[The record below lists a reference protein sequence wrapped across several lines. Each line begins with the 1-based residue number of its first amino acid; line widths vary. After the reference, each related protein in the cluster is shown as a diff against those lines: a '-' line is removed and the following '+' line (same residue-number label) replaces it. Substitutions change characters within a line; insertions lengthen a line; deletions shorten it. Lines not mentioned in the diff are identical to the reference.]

1 VSAWAEALEGK
12 IAARTA
18 RPAVVGLGYV
28 GLPLLAELAR
38 AGFRAIG
45 IDIHAGKIASL
56 RAGKSYVLDVP
67 DEAIASGVR
76 EGRITVGTDFELLRE
91 ADTIDICV
99 PTPLRKTKDP
109 DVSFIVAAA
118 DEIASRLRPG
128 QLVILESTT
137 YPGTTEELL
146 LPKLAAS
153 GLKVGEEFFL
163 AFSPERIDPGNP
175 RYNTHNIPKVVGG
188 VTPRCTQLAMQL
200 YQTTVDRVVP
210 VPSTR
215 VAEMVKL
222 LENTYRSVN
231 IALVNELALL
241 CNRMEINVWEVIEAA
256 ATKPFGFMPFYPGP
270 GLGGHCIPIDPFYLS
285 WKARQTGFETR
296 LIELAG
302 QINGSMPE
310 HVLGRVRRVLNARGM
325 PVKGARI
332 LMLGVAYKADIDDL
346 RESPAL
352 DIMGLLEDEGA
363 KVAYHDPHA
372 PSLELRGRRWAS
384 RPLNTETLRDCDLVV
399 VTTAHSHVDYGL
411 VLREAPAIVDTRNAF
426 KGTTDPKIELL

>member
-1 VSAWAEALEGK
+1 VSAWAEALEKK
-12 IAARTA
+12 IADRTA

-38 AGFRAIG
+38 AGFRPIG

-56 RAGKSYVLDVP
+56 QAGKSYVLDVP
-67 DEAIASGVR
+67 DEAIAPGIR
-76 EGRITVGTDFELLRE
+76 EGRITVSSDFELLRE

-109 DVSFIVAAA
+109 DVSFIVAAG
-118 DEIASRLRPG
+118 DEIASRLGPG
-128 QLVILESTT
+128 KLVILESTT

-163 AFSPERIDPGNP
+163 AFSPERVDPGNP
-175 RYNTHNIPKVVGG
+175 RYTTHNIPKVVGG
-188 VTPRCTQLAMQL
+188 VTPSCTKLAMQL
-200 YQTTVDRVVP
+200 YQTTVEHVVP
-210 VPSTR
+210 VSSTR

-241 CNRMEINVWEVIEAA
+241 CDRMEINVWEVIEAA

-310 HVLGRVRRVLNARGM
+310 HVLALVRRVLNARSM
-325 PVKGARI
+325 PVKGTRI
-332 LMLGVAYKADIDDL
+332 LVLGVAYKADIDDL

-372 PSLELRGRRWAS
+372 PSLELRGRRWTS
-384 RPLNTETLRDCDLVV
+384 RPLTVETLRDCDLVV
-399 VTTAHSHVDYGL
+399 VTTAHSQIDYAL

-426 KGTTDPKIELL
+426 KETPDPKIERL